1 MESTAPSSIPPTLD
15 RYLDGT
21 TATSHAVRI
30 AFSDDAL
37 SITDLGGRL
46 LATWPVASLR
56 VIDENQQNGSMI
68 FGFTDAEGARLV
80 LYPSDQRRAL
90 LASKAS
96 LSSWR
101 WHRGLGELR
110 TVAIWSGIMIAIA
123 IAGYFGWRP
132 LAGVIAAAVPWAWEE
147 RLGETYRTVFTESMK
162 TCTGSD
168 GAAALQAL
176 VERLTP
182 DTLEGSP
189 ITVDVVREGQPN
201 ALALPGNHILVFD
214 GLILEAETP
223 EMLAGVIA
231 HEIAHLDLDHPTR
244 RIVEQMGLGIIITA
258 AFGGSD
264 VGNAGLVLAS
274 LSYSR
279 DAESEADDRA
289 IQILDDAGI
298 RSDGLA
304 LFFRKIEAD
313 MPFEIPD
320 WLSTHPDL
328 ANRADAN
335 PGRQTGGRAMTDAEW
350 DSVRAM
356 CDRSAAGKPE
366 STEE

>member
-15 RYLDGT
+15 RYLDGA
-21 TATSHAVRI
+21 TATSRPVRI
-30 AFSDDAL
+30 RFSGDAL
-37 SITDLGGRL
+37 AIADSDERL
-46 LATWPVASLR
+46 LATWPIKSLQ
-56 VIDENQQNGSMI
+56 VIDENQQNGSMT
-68 FGFTDAEGARLV
+68 FGFTDTEGARLI
-80 LYPSDQRRAL
+80 LYPSDERRAL

-96 LSSWR
+96 LSGWR

-110 TVAIWSGIMIAIA
+110 TVAIWSAIMIAIA
-123 IAGYFGWRP
+123 VAGYFGWRP
-132 LAGVIAAAVPWAWEE
+132 LAGLIAAAVPWAWEE
-147 RLGETYRTVFTESMK
+147 RLGETYRTVFTDSMK

-168 GAAALQAL
+168 GLAALQSL
-176 VERLTP
+176 VERMTP
-182 DTLEGSP
+182 DTLQGSP

-289 IQILDDAGI
+289 IRILDDANI

-304 LFFRKIEAD
+304 KFFRKIEAD

-335 PGRQTGGRAMTDAEW
+335 PGSQTGGRAMTDSEW
-350 DSVRAM
+350 DSIRAM
-356 CDRSAAGKPE
+356 CDRSEAGRPE
-366 STEE
+366 SDQE

>member
-1 MESTAPSSIPPTLD
+1 MESTASSTIPPTLD
-15 RYLDGT
+15 RYLDGA
-21 TATSHAVRI
+21 TAVSHPVRI
-30 AFSDDAL
+30 ALSGDAL
-37 SITDLGGRL
+37 AIDDTGGRR
-46 LATWPVASLR
+46 LATWPIATLR

-68 FGFTDAEGARLV
+68 FAFSDAEGARLI
-80 LYPSDQRRAL
+80 LYPSDERRAL

-96 LSSWR
+96 LSGWR

-123 IAGYFGWRP
+123 VAGYFGWRP
-132 LAGVIAAAVPWAWEE
+132 LAGIIAAAVPWAWEE
-147 RLGETYRTVFTESMK
+147 RLGETYRAVFIDSMK

-168 GAAALQAL
+168 GIAALQAL

-182 DTLEGSP
+182 ETLDGSP
-189 ITVDVVREGQPN
+189 ITVDVVRQGQPN
-201 ALALPGNHILVFD
+201 ALALPGNHVLVFD

-264 VGNAGLVLAS
+264 VGNAGLMLAS

-289 IQILDDAGI
+289 IELLNDAGI

-304 LFFRKIEAD
+304 LFFRKIEGD

-335 PGRQTGGRAMTDAEW
+335 PGSETGDPAMTKPEW
-350 DSVRAM
+350 DSVRAI

-366 STEE
+366 SADE